1 MCGHKHEIKFEI
13 FGINNKAR
21 SEQIYE
27 VFPRERGG
35 TSNAGKLILMPMAK

>member
-13 FGINNKAR
+13 FGINNRAR

-27 VFPRERGG
+27 VFFREGG